1 MEEET
6 RSNSSLDSVELVAR
20 NKRKRIQEDEE
31 EGKKI
36 MKIETWYCLPP
47 LISYR

>member
-31 EGKKI
+31 EGTGI
-36 MKIETWYCLPP
+36 CSLYF
-47 LISYR
+47 